1 MKLLDRIWDSDIF
14 AYYNEQTGEIKAKGR
29 LAYLHEEG
37 HSKQFKPLL
46 YLVCMWTQIFT
57 MLIGFASMIYGMLD
71 LFILAGIPTLLLLY
85 LEADAWNYAFKN
97 YKK

>member
-1 MKLLDRIWDSDIF
+1 MKLIDKIWESDLF
-14 AYYNEQTGEIKAKGR
+14 AYYNEQTGEIKSKSR

-37 HSKQFKPLL
+37 HSKQSKKLL

-57 MLIGFASMIYGMLD
+57 MVIGFDSMIYWNWE
-71 LFILAGIPTLLLLY
+71 LFLYAGIPSILILY
-85 LEADAWNYAFKN
+85 LEADAWIYAFKN